1 MNIAVSELSSVFEQ
15 LCEFSRCH
23 CIAICGGLVPFNL
36 ILSFL
41 TLVYVV
47 RQASPSL
54 IQRNAIA
61 VYGGVTLMVLHVS
74 TWFLVGVV
82 MVPTFILP
90 VFGAVCV
97 AINLWGTQAPES
109 LRRFLFWLWETVLKR
124 SERATI

>member
-1 MNIAVSELSSVFEQ
+1 MSIAVSVLNSIFEQ

-36 ILSFL
+36 LLSFL

-47 RQASPSL
+47 RQAPASV
-54 IQRNAIA
+54 IQKNAIA

-82 MVPTFILP
+82 MVPTFLLP
-90 VFGAVCV
+90 AFGVVCV
-97 AINLWGTQAPES
+97 AINLWGTQGPDS
-109 LRRFLFWLWETVLKR
+109 LRRFLLWLLQPVLKQR
-124 SERATI
+124 ERATI

>member
-1 MNIAVSELSSVFEQ
+1 MLSSIFEQ

-23 CIAICGGLVPFNL
+23 CIAICAGLVPFNL

-47 RQASPSL
+47 RQASPRL
-54 IQRNAIA
+54 IQKNAIA

-82 MVPTFILP
+82 MIPTFLLP
-90 VFGAVCV
+90 AFGAVCV
-97 AINLWGTQAPES
+97 AINLWGTQSPSS
-109 LRRFLFWLWETVLKR
+109 LRRFLLWLGRSVLNQR
-124 SERATI
+124 ERATI

>member
-1 MNIAVSELSSVFEQ
+1 MLSSIFEQ

-47 RQASPSL
+47 RQAPPSL
-54 IQRNAIA
+54 IQKNAIA

-74 TWFLVGVV
+74 TWFLIGVV
-82 MVPTFILP
+82 MIPTFLLP
-90 VFGAVCV
+90 AFGAVCV
-97 AINLWGTQAPES
+97 AINLWGTQSPNS
-109 LRRFLFWLWETVLKR
+109 LRRFLLWLWQSVLNQR
-124 SERATI
+124 GRATI

>member
-1 MNIAVSELSSVFEQ
+1 MPLLSNVFDQ

-47 RQASPSL
+47 RQASPGL
-54 IQRNAIA
+54 IQKNAIA

-82 MVPTFILP
+82 MIPTFLLP
-90 VFGAVCV
+90 AFGAVCV
-97 AINLWGTQAPES
+97 AINLWGTHSPDS
-109 LRRFLFWLWETVLKR
+109 LRRFLLWLYRTVLKR
-124 SERATI
+124 RERATI